1 MPSIHV
7 TSRDHVCR
15 SFQAPAGRSLMETLK
30 SAGVDEILALCGGCA
45 SCGTCHVHIAEDWLA
60 RLPAML
66 ADEDELLGFSDWRRP
81 NSRLACQIPF
91 TEALDGIAV
100 TVAPED

>member
-1 MPSIHV
+1 MIHATLRDGSI
-7 TSRDHVCR
+7 R
-15 SFQAPAGRSLMETLK
+15 SVEAAPGQSLKDALK
-30 SAGVDEILALCGGCA
+30 HAEIDGILGLCGGFA
-45 SCGTCHVHIAEDWLA
+45 ACGTCHVRVAQAWLD
-60 RLPAML
+60 RLPPTG
-66 ADEDELLGFSDWRRP
+66 ADEDELLGFSDWREP

>member
-1 MPSIHV
+1 MPTIHV
-7 TSRDHVCR
+7 TTRDGRCLTLET
-15 SFQAPAGRSLMETLK
+15 AAGRSLMLTLK
-30 SAGVDEILALCGGCA
+30 AAGMTEIAAICGGCA
-45 SCGTCHVHIAEDWLA
+45 SCGTCHVHIAEDWLP
-60 RLPAML
+60 RLPQMR

-91 TEALDGIAV
+91 TDALDGLAV